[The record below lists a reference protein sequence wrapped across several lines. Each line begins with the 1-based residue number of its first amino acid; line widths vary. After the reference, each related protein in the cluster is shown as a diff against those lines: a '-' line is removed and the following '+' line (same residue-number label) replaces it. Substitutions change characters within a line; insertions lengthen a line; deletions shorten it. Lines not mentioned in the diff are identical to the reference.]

1 LLNQDSIAVLDWL
14 LELTRQGRLVWE
26 SDPEDDF
33 FAPTGSEGERVVIR
47 RLWMEVVGRPGADP
61 YQVELQ
67 MPGWTVRFP
76 LAGDSDGCRRL
87 CAILKAA
94 GHPIVLEGGSPQR
107 ALEYLHSQF
116 P

>member
-1 LLNQDSIAVLDWL
+1 MLSEDATAVLDRL
-14 LELTRQGRLVWE
+14 LSLTRQGRLVWA

-33 FAPTGSEGERVVIR
+33 FAPLSGEARVVIR
-47 RLWMEVVGRPGADP
+47 RLWMEVIDRPGADP
-61 YQVELQ
+61 YQVELE

-87 CAILKAA
+87 CAILSAA
-94 GHPIVLEGGSPQR
+94 GHPIVLEGGSPQQ
-107 ALEYLHSQF
+107 ALEFLGAEF